1 LGAELVKGV
10 FNSDEGAYGYNI
22 AGDFKTQ
29 TQLNDC
35 QESRVEIMSTQLS
48 DEWGRQLLECVIQAA
63 TITWLAWALPTA
75 RDRGDARRG

>member
-1 LGAELVKGV
+1 VSAGTLPSHAKLFAVLISLGAELVKGV

-48 DEWGRQLLECVIQAA
+48 DEWGRQLLECVI
-63 TITWLAWALPTA
+63 
-75 RDRGDARRG
+75 